1 MKQKNI
7 FIFILISLFIFGCK
21 KAPEVKESEN
31 VTPVKVGVLDHG
43 YYADKGFVDRVVSS
57 LNNNFNIDAKKLT
70 IDETQHFNL
79 EDSEL
84 IFGIGTVMNEF
95 FPAIC
100 DKYPDRTFVLLDSVS
115 NEKRE
120 NLKEIAIKREDA
132 AFLAGII
139 ASKISENRKVLFVGG
154 EKIPLVESVEYGF
167 KSGVNYLESENPVE
181 YNVDYLN
188 SFHDVDAMDEL
199 LNSFK
204 NGGADVVFSVSGDA
218 DIKDDDSSYKLIKFD
233 DYLASGSLRPDI
245 SITVDYG
252 RAIKKFMESGEPN
265 FSEYSLEDD
274 VVFVDVKNYLDEE
287 GLTTVDEI
295 KNDIISGKI
304 LVPYDSESYKLYINK
319 NLK

>member
-21 KAPEVKESEN
+21 KPPEVKESED
-31 VTPVKVGVLDHG
+31 VTPIKVGVLDHG

-79 EDSEL
+79 DDSEL

-100 DKYPDRTFVLLDSVS
+100 DKYPEKNFVLIDSVLK
-115 NEKRE
+115 EKRD
-120 NLKEIAIKREDA
+120 NLKQIAIKREDA
-132 AFLAGII
+132 AFLAGVI
-139 ASKISENRKVLFVGG
+139 ASKISGNRKVLFVGG

-188 SFHDVDAMDEL
+188 SFHDVDAMSEL
-199 LNSFK
+199 LNRFK
-204 NGGADVVFSVSGDA
+204 NSGADVLFSVSGDA
-218 DIKDDDSSYKLIKFD
+218 DLKRDDANYKLIKFD
-233 DYLASGSLRPDI
+233 DYMATGSISPDI
-245 SITVDYG
+245 SITVDYAH
-252 RAIKKFMESGEPN
+252 AIKKFLEHEAME
-265 FSEYSLEDD
+265 FSEYSLDDD
-274 VVFVDVKNYLDEE
+274 VVFIDSKNYLNEE
-287 GLTTVDEI
+287 DLKTIENI
-295 KNDIISGKI
+295 KEDIISKKI
-304 LVPYDSESYKLYINK
+304 VVPYDSESYKLYINK

>member
-1 MKQKNI
+1 MNRKRI
-7 FIFILISLFIFGCK
+7 VILILIAIFILGCK
-21 KAPEVKESEN
+21 KPQEAKEPEN
-31 VTPVKVGVLDHG
+31 ATPIKVGVLDYG
-43 YYADKGFVDRVVSS
+43 YYSDKSFVDKVVSS

-84 IFGIGTVMNEF
+84 VFGIGTVMNEF

-100 DKYPDRTFVLLDSVS
+100 DKYPEKNFVLIDSVLK
-115 NEKRE
+115 EKRQ

-132 AFLAGII
+132 AFLAGVI
-139 ASKISENRKVLFVGG
+139 ASKISDNRKVLFVGG

-167 KSGVNYLESENPVE
+167 KSGVNYLETESPIDF
-181 YNVDYLN
+181 NVDYLS
-188 SFHDVDAMDEL
+188 SFHDVDAMSEL

-245 SITVDYG
+245 SIMVDYG

-287 GLTTVDEI
+287 GLKTVDEI

>member
-1 MKQKNI
+1 MKRKNI
-7 FIFILISLFIFGCK
+7 FILILISLFIFGCK
-21 KAPEVKESEN
+21 RAPEVEEAEN
-31 VTPVKVGVLDHG
+31 VTPIKVGVLDHG
-43 YYADKGFVDRVVSS
+43 YYTDRGFVDRVVSS

-154 EKIPLVESVEYGF
+154 EKVPLVESVEYGF
-167 KSGVNYLESENPVE
+167 KSGVNYIESENPVE

-188 SFHDVDAMDEL
+188 SFHDVDAMSEL
-199 LNSFK
+199 LNRFK
-204 NGGADVVFSVSGDA
+204 NSGADVLFSVSGDA
-218 DIKDDDSSYKLIKFD
+218 DIKEDTSYKLIKFD
-233 DYLASGSLRPDI
+233 DYMSKVSVRPDI
-245 SITVDYG
+245 SITVDYA
-252 RAIKKFMESGEPN
+252 RAIKKFLENEAME
-265 FSEYSLEDD
+265 FSEYSLDDD
-274 VVFVDVKNYLDEE
+274 VVFIDSKNYLNEE
-287 GLTTVDEI
+287 DLKTIENI
-295 KNDIISGKI
+295 KEDIISKKI
-304 LVPYDSESYKLYINK
+304 VVPYDSESYKLYINK
-319 NLK
+319 SLK

>member
-21 KAPEVKESEN
+21 RAPEVEESEN
-31 VTPVKVGVLDHG
+31 VTPIKVGVLDHG
-43 YYADKGFVDRVVSS
+43 YYADKGFVDKVVSS

-115 NEKRE
+115 NEKRD

-132 AFLAGII
+132 AFLAGVI
-139 ASKISENRKVLFVGG
+139 ASKVSGNRKVLFVGG

-188 SFHDVDAMDEL
+188 SFHDVDAMGEL
-199 LNSFK
+199 LNRFK
-204 NGGADVVFSVSGDA
+204 NSGADVVLSVSGDA
-218 DIKDDDSSYKLIKFD
+218 DIKEEDANYKLIK
-233 DYLASGSLRPDI
+233 L
-245 SITVDYG
+245 
-252 RAIKKFMESGEPN
+252 M
-265 FSEYSLEDD
+265 
-274 VVFVDVKNYLDEE
+274 
-287 GLTTVDEI
+287 
-295 KNDIISGKI
+295 IICR
-304 LVPYDSESYKLYINK
+304 VYR
-319 NLK
+319 

>member
-1 MKQKNI
+1 MNRNRI
-7 FIFILISLFIFGCK
+7 IILILIALFILGCK
-21 KAPEVKESEN
+21 KPQEAKEPEN
-31 VTPVKVGVLDHG
+31 VTPIKVGVLDQG
-43 YYADKGFVDRVVSS
+43 YYSDKSFVDKVVSS

-84 IFGIGTVMNEF
+84 VFGIGTVMNEF

-100 DKYPDRTFVLLDSVS
+100 DKYPEKNFVLIDSVLK
-115 NEKRE
+115 EKRE
-120 NLKEIAIKREDA
+120 NLKEIAIKREEA
-132 AFLAGII
+132 AFLAGVI
-139 ASKISENRKVLFVGG
+139 ASKISDNRKVLFVGG

-167 KSGVNYLESENPVE
+167 KSGVNYLETESPIDF
-181 YNVDYLN
+181 NVDYLS
-188 SFHDVDAMDEL
+188 SFHDVDAMSEL

-218 DIKDDDSSYKLIKFD
+218 DIKDDDASYKLIKFD
-233 DYLASGSLRPDI
+233 DYLANGSLRPDI
-245 SITVDYG
+245 SITVDYW
-252 RAIKKFMESGEPN
+252 RVIKKFMESGEPN

-287 GLTTVDEI
+287 GLKTVDEI

>member
-1 MKQKNI
+1 MNRNRI
-7 FIFILISLFIFGCK
+7 IILILIALFIFGCK
-21 KAPEVKESEN
+21 KPQEVKEPEN
-31 VTPVKVGVLDHG
+31 VTPIKVGVLDHG
-43 YYADKGFVDRVVSS
+43 YYSDKSFVDKVVSS

-84 IFGIGTVMNEF
+84 VFGIGTVMNEF

-100 DKYPDRTFVLLDSVS
+100 DKYPEKNFVLIDSVLK
-115 NEKRE
+115 EKRD

-139 ASKISENRKVLFVGG
+139 ASKISDNRKVLFVGG

-167 KSGVNYLESENPVE
+167 KSGVNYLETESPIDF
-181 YNVDYLN
+181 NVDYLS
-188 SFHDVDAMDEL
+188 SFHDVDAMSEL

-218 DIKDDDSSYKLIKFD
+218 DIRDDDASYKLIKFD
-233 DYLASGSLRPDI
+233 DYLANGSLRPDI

-252 RAIKKFMESGEPN
+252 RVIKKFMESGEPN

-287 GLTTVDEI
+287 GLKTVDEI

>member
-1 MKQKNI
+1 MNRKRI
-7 FIFILISLFIFGCK
+7 VFLILIGLFILGCK
-21 KAPEVKESEN
+21 KPQKVKETEKES
-31 VTPVKVGVLDHG
+31 PIKVGVLDYG
-43 YYADKGFVDRVVSS
+43 YYNDRSFVDKIVSS
-57 LNNNFNIDAKKLT
+57 LKNNFNIDAKKLT

-100 DKYPDRTFVLLDSVS
+100 DKYPEKNFVLIDSVLK
-115 NEKRE
+115 EKRE

-132 AFLAGII
+132 AFLAGVI
-139 ASKISENRKVLFVGG
+139 ASKISDNRKVLFVGG

-167 KSGVNYLESENPVE
+167 KSGVNYLETESPIDF
-181 YNVDYLN
+181 NVDYLN
-188 SFHDVDAMDEL
+188 SFHDVDAMSEL
-199 LNSFK
+199 LSRFK

-218 DIKDDDSSYKLIKFD
+218 DIKDDDASYKLIKFD

-274 VVFVDVKNYLDEE
+274 VVFVDVKNYFDKE
-287 GLTTVDEI
+287 GFKTVDEI
-295 KNDIISGKI
+295 KNDIISEKI

>member
-1 MKQKNI
+1 MNRKRI
-7 FIFILISLFIFGCK
+7 VFLILIGLFILGCK
-21 KAPEVKESEN
+21 KPQKVKETEKES
-31 VTPVKVGVLDHG
+31 PIKVGVLDYG
-43 YYADKGFVDRVVSS
+43 YYNDRSFVDKIVSS
-57 LNNNFNIDAKKLT
+57 LKNNFNIDAKKLT

-84 IFGIGTVMNEF
+84 IFGIGTVMNDF

-100 DKYPDRTFVLLDSVS
+100 DKYPEKNFVLIDSVLK
-115 NEKRE
+115 EKRE

-132 AFLAGII
+132 AFLAGVI
-139 ASKISENRKVLFVGG
+139 ASKISDNRKVLFVGG

-167 KSGVNYLESENPVE
+167 KSGVNYLETESPIDF
-181 YNVDYLN
+181 NVDYLS
-188 SFHDVDAMDEL
+188 SFHDVDAMSEL

-218 DIKDDDSSYKLIKFD
+218 DIKDDDASYKLIKFD
-233 DYLASGSLRPDI
+233 DYLANGSLRPDI

-252 RAIKKFMESGEPN
+252 RVIKKFMESGEPN

-287 GLTTVDEI
+287 GLKTVDEI

>member
-7 FIFILISLFIFGCK
+7 FILILISLFILGCK
-21 KAPEVKESEN
+21 KPQEAKEPEN
-31 VTPVKVGVLDHG
+31 ATPIKVGVLDYG
-43 YYADKGFVDRVVSS
+43 YYSDKSFVDKVVSS

-84 IFGIGTVMNEF
+84 VFGIGTVMNEF

-100 DKYPDRTFVLLDSVS
+100 DKYPEKNFVLIDSVLK
-115 NEKRE
+115 EKRD

-139 ASKISENRKVLFVGG
+139 ASKISDNRKVLFVGG

-167 KSGVNYLESENPVE
+167 KSGVNYLETESPIDF
-181 YNVDYLN
+181 NVDYLS
-188 SFHDVDAMDEL
+188 SFHDVDAMSEL

-204 NGGADVVFSVSGDA
+204 NSGADVLLSVSGDA
-218 DIKDDDSSYKLIKFD
+218 DIKDDDASYKLIKFD
-233 DYLASGSLRPDI
+233 DYMASESLRPDI

-252 RAIKKFMESGEPN
+252 RVIKKFMESGEPN

-287 GLTTVDEI
+287 GLKTVDEI
-295 KNDIISGKI
+295 KNEIISGKI

>member
-1 MKQKNI
+1 MNRKRI
-7 FIFILISLFIFGCK
+7 VFLILIGLFILGCK
-21 KAPEVKESEN
+21 KTQKVKETEKES
-31 VTPVKVGVLDHG
+31 PIKVGVLDYG
-43 YYADKGFVDRVVSS
+43 YYNDRSFVDKIVSS

-115 NEKRE
+115 NEKRD

-132 AFLAGII
+132 AFLGGVI
-139 ASKISENRKVLFVGG
+139 ASKVSENRKVLFVGG

-188 SFHDVDAMDEL
+188 SFHDVDAMSEL
-199 LNSFK
+199 LNRFK
-204 NGGADVVFSVSGDA
+204 NSGADVVLSVLGDA
-218 DIKDDDSSYKLIKFD
+218 DIKEDTSYKLIKFD
-233 DYLASGSLRPDI
+233 DYMSRVSVRPDI
-245 SITVDYG
+245 SITVDYA
-252 RAIKKFMESGEPN
+252 RAIKKFLENEAME
-265 FSEYSLEDD
+265 FSEYSLDGD
-274 VVFVDVKNYLDEE
+274 VVFIDSKNYLNEE
-287 GLTTVDEI
+287 DLKTIENI
-295 KNDIISGKI
+295 KEDIISKKI
-304 LVPYDSESYKLYINK
+304 VVPYDSESYKLYINK
-319 NLK
+319 KLK